1 MVQES
6 RAALQA
12 SITARDA
19 VAEEIRDDILE
30 GVAANYSLVE
40 DGTDIEI
47 KVFEASAETN
57 TLTNNES
64 LVWATH
70 EYYIQFLHIGRQF
83 KNTNPT
89 IFSSFLPPPLPLR

>member
-57 TLTNNES
+57 TPTNNES
-64 LVWATH
+64 LV
-70 EYYIQFLHIGRQF
+70 
-83 KNTNPT
+83 
-89 IFSSFLPPPLPLR
+89 

>member
-1 MVQES
+1 MATEYFHEKHITGLFSRFKREMVQES

-57 TLTNNES
+57 TPTNNES
-64 LVWATH
+64 LV
-70 EYYIQFLHIGRQF
+70 
-83 KNTNPT
+83 
-89 IFSSFLPPPLPLR
+89 